1 MNRRTRT
8 RIAVTSTVPTLL
20 TLPLLCLLAAA
31 GALPWTLLLA
41 LPPALAVHA
50 AVTFARLDRGPSTA
64 RSGRPGP
71 G

>member
-1 MNRRTRT
+1 M
-8 RIAVTSTVPTLL
+8 P
-20 TLPLLCLLAAA
+20 LAAA
-31 GALPWTLLLA
+31 ARAALTLLLA